1 MAKVINV
8 KRNNDNTGDVFS
20 VVMLDSEQKEGM
32 TMSQKLHGVMHTLK
46 AEAIKQTVKE
56 TADARIAQA
65 TADKAIE
72 TDL

>member
-8 KRNNDNTGDVFS
+8 KRNNEDTGDVFS
-20 VVMLDSEQKEGM
+20 VVMLDSEQKGDM
-32 TMSQKLHGVMHTLK
+32 TMSQKLHGVMRVLK
-46 AEAIKQTVKE
+46 AEFVKLTVKE

-65 TADKAIE
+65 TADKTIE